1 MIFAYLSYD
10 HDVALARST
19 DPEKISQCFS
29 QWGWHRIQESEQVL
43 YKETVQ
49 MFSGKGTVATA
60 LGLMCAFWGGPVG
73 RGWERLVSAVRDAGP
88 IEQM

>member
-1 MIFAYLSYD
+1 MIFAYLSYGD
-10 HDVALARST
+10 DIALARSD
-19 DPEKISQCFS
+19 DPDKLSQYFS
-29 QWGWHRIQESEQVL
+29 QWGWNNLKESEQVL
-43 YKETVQ
+43 YKETVR